1 MTKEV
6 RRKVWAQDGR
16 STYQK
21 PQQVAVVLVNTQKD
35 EVLDDHTWQNL
46 VWRVWRDMVKSQLW
60 LEDRLG

>member
-6 RRKVWAQDGR
+6 RGKVWAQDGR

-21 PQQVAVVLVNTQKD
+21 PQQVAGVVVNTQKD

-46 VWRVWRDMVKSQLW
+46 VWWDMVKSQLW
-60 LEDRLG
+60 LKNHLR